1 MSWVYY
7 FTAHCTV
14 LLGVVGGQYW
24 MSRSFYSD
32 GWYGFYVAGL
42 VLKVK
47 FCIWSIVLWPRL
59 VEGKLVCRHDRIAG
73 GVFLGGCGRR
83 SRVAKAGS

>member
-1 MSWVYY
+1 M
-7 FTAHCTV
+7 

-73 GVFLGGCGRR
+73 GVFFFFFFLGGGGVRTP
-83 SRVAKAGS
+83 SQGG